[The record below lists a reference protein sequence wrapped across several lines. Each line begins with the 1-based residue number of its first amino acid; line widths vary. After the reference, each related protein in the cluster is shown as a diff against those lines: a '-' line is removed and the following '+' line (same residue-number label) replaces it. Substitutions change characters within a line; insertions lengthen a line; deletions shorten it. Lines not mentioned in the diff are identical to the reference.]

1 MEGSYLARVL
11 AAANVTRVTL
21 AFNLRERIAKKQD
34 DVARCQALLA
44 DLPDNVPAF
53 LRQDMQDSIV
63 EYIDQLAIL
72 QGAIAYVQDGDM
84 SMISTSDIAL
94 IKSIK

>member
-11 AAANVTRVTL
+11 AVANVTRVTL

-34 DVARCQALLA
+34 DVARCQDLLT
-44 DLPDNVPAF
+44 DLPDNAPAF
-53 LRQDMQDSIV
+53 LRQEMQDAV
-63 EYIDQLAIL
+63 AEYIDQLAIL
-72 QGAIAYVQDGDM
+72 QGALAYVQDGNM
-84 SMISTSDIAL
+84 SMISASDIAL

>member
-1 MEGSYLARVL
+1 MGISYLAQVL
-11 AAANVTRVTL
+11 AQANVTRITL

-53 LRQDMQDSIV
+53 LCQEMQDNIV

-84 SMISTSDIAL
+84 SKISASDIAL
-94 IKSIK
+94 LNSIK

>member
-1 MEGSYLARVL
+1 MGISYLAQVI
-11 AAANVTRVTL
+11 AVANVTRLTL

-44 DLPDNVPAF
+44 DLPDNAPAF
-53 LRQDMQDSIV
+53 LRHEMQDAV
-63 EYIDQLAIL
+63 AEYIDQLAIL
-72 QGAIAYVQDGDM
+72 QGALAYVQDGDM

-94 IKSIK
+94 IKNIK